1 MTDDSVR
8 PKRRTGLLA
17 GALAA
22 ATVIASVA
30 VATLA
35 HAEPSGPPGTTLK
48 AAAERSGRYFGAA
61 MGRDRLS
68 DNGFLTIA
76 NREFDMMTAVNEMK
90 PDATEPNRGQ
100 FNFSAG
106 DAIYNWAVQ
115 HGMRVRGHTLAW
127 HAQQPRF
134 WGSLSGSGLRQ
145 AMIDHI
151 NGVMAH
157 YKGKLAAWDVV

>member
-1 MTDDSVR
+1 MQAAHRGGSTQMNDVPAH
-8 PKRRTGLLA
+8 PKRRTGGRTRLLLGGICA
-17 GALAA
+17 VA
-22 ATVIASVA
+22 IAVPLVA

-35 HAEPSGPPGTTLK
+35 HADLTGPPGTTLK

-61 MGRDRLS
+61 MGSDRLNDS
-68 DNGFLTIA
+68 GFLTIA

-90 PDATEPNRGQ
+90 PDATEPNSGQ
-100 FNFSAG
+100 FTFGAG

-134 WGSLSGSGLRQ
+134 WGGLSGSSLRA
-145 AMIDHI
+145 AM
-151 NGVMAH
+151 
-157 YKGKLAAWDVV
+157 

>member
-1 MTDDSVR
+1 MNEVPVR
-8 PKRRTGLLA
+8 PKRRTANWLLG
-17 GALAA
+17 GALAVV
-22 ATVIASVA
+22 TGVASVA

-35 HAEPSGPPGTTLK
+35 HADLSGPPGTTLK

-90 PDATEPNRGQ
+90 PDATEPNSGQ
-100 FNFSAG
+100 FTFAAG

-115 HGMRVRGHTLAW
+115 HGMKIRGHTLAW
-127 HAQQPRF
+127 HGQQP
-134 WGSLSGSGLRQ
+134 G
-145 AMIDHI
+145 
-151 NGVMAH
+151 
-157 YKGKLAAWDVV
+157 